1 MSFKRCTKTHDD
13 QLLLLP
19 RDKDQDKYPKNCARS
34 RTGGWWYNAC
44 TWAHPTGLSSTTKKP
59 SWSEKYVFYYFG
71 GERGVKG
78 RANGRENFAEAE
90 FLLVPK

>member
-19 RDKDQDKYPKNCARS
+19 RDKDQDNLGGNCAIVFG
-34 RTGGWWYNAC
+34 GGWWHNAC
-44 TWAHPTGLSSTTKKP
+44 MYAHPTGLSSTTKTY
-59 SWSEKYVFYYFG
+59 SGKYVFYYFG
-71 GERGVKG
+71 GERVVNGQ
-78 RANGRENFAEAE
+78 ANGRSYESFAEAE